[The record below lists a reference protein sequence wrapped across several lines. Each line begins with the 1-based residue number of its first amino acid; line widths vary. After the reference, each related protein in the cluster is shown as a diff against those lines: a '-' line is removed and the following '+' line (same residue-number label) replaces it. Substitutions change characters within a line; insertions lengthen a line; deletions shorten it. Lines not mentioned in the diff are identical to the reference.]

1 MGNERRDGKK
11 KERERYEGVETL
23 YSKSIWR
30 RKTRGGWM
38 WWWMGGAERGVG
50 YCNKDQE
57 ETTKETGRAKK
68 VRQK

>member
-1 MGNERRDGKK
+1 MAEENERRVD
-11 KERERYEGVETL
+11 VVVD
-23 YSKSIWR
+23 
-30 RKTRGGWM
+30 
-38 WWWMGGAERGVG
+38 GGAERGVG